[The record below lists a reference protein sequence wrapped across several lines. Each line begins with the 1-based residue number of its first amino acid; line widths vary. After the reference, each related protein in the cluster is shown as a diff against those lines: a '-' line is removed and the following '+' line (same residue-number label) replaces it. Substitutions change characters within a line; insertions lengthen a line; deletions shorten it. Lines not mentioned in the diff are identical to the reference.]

1 VIKTTVFMSD
11 VADFAR
17 VNAVYKE
24 FFTEDFPAR
33 AAYQVQAIS
42 YSRDSSVVTRQTTNF
57 HCPHCKKVSDFPVPI
72 RDVTAKLTL
81 DGII

>member
-1 VIKTTVFMSD
+1 MSD

-33 AAYQVQAIS
+33 AAYQVQ
-42 YSRDSSVVTRQTTNF
+42 SS
-57 HCPHCKKVSDFPVPI
+57 
-72 RDVTAKLTL
+72 L
-81 DGII
+81 